1 MAEPLQPTDPSRR
14 FMDIVPGNKTAVSAT
29 SRPIISPK
37 TEPPVDP
44 MVAATPVVQAS
55 PEVDQNEPAEV
66 MMQREYQEVE
76 HELPAGD
83 DLNSDEP
90 DLPQATAV
98 IGEHGGQKLKR
109 RTLDK
114 FLLVVLAIII
124 LALVLDLLLDH
135 GTIKFSG
142 IPHTHL
148 WHQS

>member
-1 MAEPLQPTDPSRR
+1 MAEPLKPSDPSKR

-44 MVAATPVVQAS
+44 MVATTPVAKTS

-83 DLNSDEP
+83 VLNSDE
-90 DLPQATAV
+90 LNSPQTAAV
-98 IGEHGGQKLKR
+98 IGNHAGQKLKR
-109 RTLDK
+109 RTLEK
-114 FLLVVLAIII
+114 FLLVVLAVII
-124 LALVLDLLLDH
+124 LALILDLLLDH
-135 GTIKFSG
+135 GSIKLSG
-142 IPHTHL
+142 IPHTHF